1 MMTMTMT
8 TTRMPLLLL
17 LLLFP
22 ILFLA
27 QPIYA
32 KIRIP
37 STFLTN
43 QQHDNN
49 SNNNNEKEQQQ
60 QGEANK
66 GGSNNNNR
74 LSSSIDIDIDI
85 DASGTGTGAGTDDA
99 IIYDESSRD
108 GIHRKD
114 DIHAADVNYDDDYE
128 TIFNNWM
135 GYPNK
140 NIIHSNHDDDHKN
153 SHNRDH
159 QRGKGSST
167 ASYLLFASS
176 KSNQLFSIAEQRLKK
191 LILIKNQLEHIVHQ
205 LFVFTYKTTND
216 IIRYKFPVG
225 IVTAYVTTKVLSKF
239 IHKCIQKGRKNK
251 NKMNGEDENNG
262 YDMDVDDDDALDT
275 YRYVL
280 RHTGRALDL
289 DSDDVTSYRYNGGIE
304 RVRSRLIRSAFSD
317 TITSTS
323 LLSPTSLMDYTYD
336 DDYDHS
342 DFEQPP
348 YDDNDDEKGGSTLN
362 SSTRMKNEY
371 QEHRRRIVLQRKLI
385 ETLNKALTVEFV
397 PGGSH
402 SEYVRKMIPSLS
414 KAEEYANQLGIV
426 LDHPTKK
433 MDTIRG
439 SKGGTGPST
448 DIDTD
453 MLQLMK
459 IGLQTV
465 EIRVLDS
472 HLRSIRDRLIRTT
485 YRLDRTV
492 RYWKRKVES
501 ISSSSSSSSS
511 STDSSSSTTSV
522 SYGPR
527 RKTFLSKLNRR
538 FWRFFNSSS
547 GAGDGSN
554 NSLLEGDRLRLAFA
568 EAAYNAE
575 IIRLGKVLFL
585 LNERPYEMSDS
596 TLTNALVEQQQN
608 REKQEQEQYRQQLLD
623 KQWEEGLDYSS
634 SSSPRED
641 DYNTE
646 GIDGDDNDDKGPRAR
661 VQIHRMVVT
670 MRDKFRKKKPAAE
683 NVDDKM
689 KNTGLL
695 VARLARPLSALVSTT
710 LKPSAYLS
718 RLSAKRRKKNLLGRA
733 GKGGSGE
740 KNIRN
745 KFFTFRFNADGRGK
759 FSVQTYDEG
768 SVTIESDTA
777 QNILLRNYEIDQ
789 RPWLDSAA
797 KWTLQARGL
806 VVDVISETVQASI
819 HPSSSIGAGAGIG
832 SSSGGI
838 SSSTHNYY
846 FNEANPNSRRKN
858 NNNDKNNNSK
868 SPVTEL
874 ADLES
879 TWRIRQYN
887 NDRHSSGGSSDDDE
901 HGLVTGTSSSGLES
915 RSKTL
920 LSSILPLSSSLPALA
935 ASTTN
940 FNLQQRQW
948 YFVYEMS
955 RDINRLRRVG
965 EGKSL
970 KFKWKEVHW
979 IHWLRQWDLMGV
991 PSAALKIAAAAWIH
1005 DKSKPYVPK
1014 VKFAVGETYV
1024 AAIEILTTR
1033 FWTPLK
1039 DLADELL
1046 SRRKGLVTGV
1056 SLREEEASLDIM
1068 LHDLGL
1074 GDGTPST
1081 RYDAI
1086 VKATRQYESDM
1097 KTGLI
1102 WHAMGGRL
1110 VRLMLIQ
1117 MQQLKVSMLDAAET
1131 IDVLFQSNR
1140 INMQLLAVVPA
1151 VGIVFVGAKLFL
1163 RSLFHIRSK
1172 DLRPIAS
1179 VHADMTDY
1187 LNSLESNVILR
1198 MARSPRSSSG
1208 LRDTKE
1214 NSNNYNDNQ
1223 AITTSVLGEQ
1233 EKQLGEFALTLYNYL
1248 VLLDYSSPQ
1257 PFSSRQCDAIHRSLT
1272 AFLGREGSFTRN
1284 NLTVDDQI
1292 RLIDLVKDKHREL
1305 SKFL

>member
-1 MMTMTMT
+1 MT
-8 TTRMPLLLL
+8 TTMMTTMLPLLLL
-17 LLLFP
+17 LLLFL
-22 ILFLA
+22 ILFSA
-27 QPIYA
+27 QPISA

-43 QQHDNN
+43 QQHDNSN
-49 SNNNNEKEQQQ
+49 SNNEKQQKEETDKGDSDNNHRY
-60 QGEANK
+60 
-66 GGSNNNNR
+66 S
-74 LSSSIDIDIDI
+74 SSSIDID
-85 DASGTGTGAGTDDA
+85 DATATATAPDDP
-99 IIYDESSRD
+99 IIYESSD
-108 GIHRKD
+108 DTVHRKD
-114 DIHAADVNYDDDYE
+114 IHDAVNNDIDDDYE

-140 NIIHSNHDDDHKN
+140 NIIDDHKN
-153 SHNRDH
+153 IIDRDRH
-159 QRGKGSST
+159 ERKGGTTTPS
-167 ASYLLFASS
+167 SYLLFASS

-191 LILIKNQLEHIVHQ
+191 MIIIKNQLERIVHQ
-205 LFVFTYKTTND
+205 LFVFTYKKTND
-216 IIRYKFPVG
+216 IIKYKFPVG

-239 IHKCIQKGRKNK
+239 IHKCIQKGRKK
-251 NKMNGEDENNG
+251 KKKMTGEDENS
-262 YDMDVDDDDALDT
+262 DVDADDDDALDT

-304 RVRSRLIRSAFSD
+304 RVRSRLIRSAFSN
-317 TITSTS
+317 TITSS
-323 LLSPTSLMDYTYD
+323 SSMLSPTSLMDYTYD

-342 DFEQPP
+342 DLEQPP
-348 YDDNDDEKGGSTLN
+348 YDDNDNDDNDKKGGNTLN
-362 SSTRMKNEY
+362 SSTTRMKNEY

-385 ETLNKALTVEFV
+385 ETLNKALTIEFV

-426 LDHPTKK
+426 LDHPAKK
-433 MDTIRG
+433 MDTTTRS
-439 SKGGTGPST
+439 SKRGTGTGIVPVPT

-485 YRLDRTV
+485 YRLNRTV

-511 STDSSSSTTSV
+511 ARSSTSTSV
-522 SYGPR
+522 SYGPG

-538 FWRFFNSSS
+538 FWRFFDSST

-623 KQWEEGLDYSS
+623 KQWEEGMDYSS
-634 SSSPRED
+634 SSSPLED
-641 DYNTE
+641 DYDID
-646 GIDGDDNDDKGPRAR
+646 GIDDGDNDDKGPRAR
-661 VQIHRMVVT
+661 ARVTFHRMVVT
-670 MRDKFRKKKPAAE
+670 MRDKFRKKNSATEDLITKK
-683 NVDDKM
+683 NDRM

-695 VARLARPLSALVSTT
+695 VARLARPLSALVLTP
-710 LKPSAYLS
+710 LKPSAFLLRIS
-718 RLSAKRRKKNLLGRA
+718 TKRKNKKLLGR
-733 GKGGSGE
+733 SGE
-740 KNIRN
+740 KIIRN
-745 KFFTFRFNADGRGK
+745 KFLTFRFNADGRGK

-777 QNILLRNYEIDQ
+777 QKILLRNYENDQ

-819 HPSSSIGAGAGIG
+819 HPSSYIGVGGG
-832 SSSGGI
+832 GNSKGGI

-846 FNEANPNSRRKN
+846 FNEANPNLRSN
-858 NNNDKNNNSK
+858 NNNIDNNDKSK
-868 SPVTEL
+868 SPATEL

-879 TWRIRQYN
+879 TWRIRQYS
-887 NDRHSSGGSSDDDE
+887 NDRHSGGDSSDNDDR
-901 HGLVTGTSSSGLES
+901 GLVTGTSSSVLES

-920 LSSILPLSSSLPALA
+920 LSSILPTS
-935 ASTTN
+935 STTK

-970 KFKWKEVHW
+970 KFKLKEVHW
-979 IHWLRQWDLMGV
+979 IHWLRQWDLMGL
-991 PSAALKIAAAAWIH
+991 PSAALKIAAAVWIH

-1014 VKFAVGETYV
+1014 VKFAVGETYA
-1024 AAIEILTTR
+1024 AAIEILMTR

-1081 RYDAI
+1081 RHEAI

-1097 KTGLI
+1097 KTGLM
-1102 WHAMGGRL
+1102 WHALGGRL

-1198 MARSPRSSSG
+1198 MARSPRSSSSLG
-1208 LRDTKE
+1208 DKIE
-1214 NSNNYNDNQ
+1214 NSNNYKDNQ

-1257 PFSSRQCDAIHRSLT
+1257 PFSNRQCDGIHRSLT

-1305 SKFL
+1305 SKFM